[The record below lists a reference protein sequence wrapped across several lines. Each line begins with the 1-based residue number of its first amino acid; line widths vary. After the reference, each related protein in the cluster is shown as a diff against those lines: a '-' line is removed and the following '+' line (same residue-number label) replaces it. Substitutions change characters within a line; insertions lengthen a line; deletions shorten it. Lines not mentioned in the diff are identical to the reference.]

1 MQRTSLCN
9 GHYFKVPM
17 VSSVEWFH
25 CIFILHSF
33 QWCDNKTLEHLMY
46 AKGGWVGLFCFLT
59 NIFQISLKYL
69 PNIVILCFQFVKFP
83 WEKYMLRVDEDG
95 RMLCLSWQRMFIFSN
110 TNVIE
115 KSDICWQK
123 FLTSFN
129 SITKSTCCSVRLNMM
144 KR

>member
-9 GHYFKVPM
+9 GHYFEVPM

-33 QWCDNKTLEHLMY
+33 QWRDNKTLEHLMY
-46 AKGGWVGLFCFLT
+46 AKGRWVGLFCFLT

-83 WEKYMLRVDEDG
+83 WEKYMLRANEDG
-95 RMLCLSWQRMFIFSN
+95 RMLFLHNEFWLHIFKCGHLWIKMSN
-110 TNVIE
+110 FV
-115 KSDICWQK
+115 Q
-123 FLTSFN
+123 FN
-129 SITKSTCCSVRLNMM
+129 NKKHFCKARLNIMI